1 MKTKILTS
9 TAALIAASCLVVTP
23 ATAASAANAG
33 GLPPMHEQGAIS
45 YLSGGIGQNE
55 ADAIKRVAKQYPLE
69 IEFLLKA
76 KAKDEYLANVKV
88 LVKDMH
94 DKKVL
99 EATSNGPFLLAKM
112 PAGKYDIAA
121 DRNGKIE
128 HRTVQ
133 IAANEHRR
141 IVFEWKA

>member
-1 MKTKILTS
+1 MKTKLLTI
-9 TAALIAASCLVVTP
+9 TAALIAASLFGGTSV
-23 ATAASAANAG
+23 TAASAANMG
-33 GLPPMHEQGAIS
+33 SLPAMHVQGAIS

-69 IEFLLKA
+69 LDFLLKA
-76 KAKDEYLANVKV
+76 KPKDEYLANVKV
-88 LVKDMH
+88 LVMDVH

-99 EATSNGPFLLAKM
+99 DATSDGPFLIAKL
-112 PAGKYDIAA
+112 PEGKYTVTANYD
-121 DRNGKIE
+121 GKIE

-133 IAANEHRR
+133 ITAHAHQR

>member
-1 MKTKILTS
+1 MKTKTLAS
-9 TAALIAASCLVVTP
+9 TAALIAASCFVITP
-23 ATAASAANAG
+23 ATAAGAANAG
-33 GLPPMHEQGAIS
+33 SLPAMHEHGAIS
-45 YLSGGIGQNE
+45 FLSGGIGQNE

-69 IEFLLKA
+69 LEFLLKA
-76 KAKDEYLANVKV
+76 KSKDQYLSNVKV

-99 EATSNGPFLLAKM
+99 EATSDGPFLLAKI
-112 PAGKYDIAA
+112 PAGKYAITA

-133 IAANEHRR
+133 IAAHEHRR
-141 IVFEWKA
+141 VVFEWKT